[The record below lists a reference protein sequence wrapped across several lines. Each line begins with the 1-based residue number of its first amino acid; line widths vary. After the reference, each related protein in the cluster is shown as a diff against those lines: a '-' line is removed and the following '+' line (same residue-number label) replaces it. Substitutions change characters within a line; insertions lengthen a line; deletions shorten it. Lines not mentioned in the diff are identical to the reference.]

1 MKPTYLAML
10 AMAIAASAGS
20 ADGEESTSVY
30 RQGNSTATITQGG
43 GSSQT
48 LRRVTRGPNS
58 QTIIQQQGG
67 NTAVVTQQGGGST
80 TAQGQNESAATVA
93 QPRAR
98 PCSAQAA
105 EARDDGCG
113 MAAQKELDDTM
124 PDFED
129 ETQTGEALD
138 DGVPE
143 DPKEQASRSPAE
155 REISRKFGIELQTS
169 DSFRHRFL
177 DRMSGPWS
185 R

>member
-20 ADGEESTSVY
+20 ADGEESTRVY

-58 QTIIQQQGG
+58 QAVVQQQGG
-67 NTAVVTQQGGGST
+67 NTAVVTQQGGAT
-80 TAQGQNESAATVA
+80 TVRGQSDSAATVA

-105 EARDDGCG
+105 EARGDGCD
-113 MAAQKELDDTM
+113 MAAPKELDNTM

-129 ETQTGEALD
+129 ETL
-138 DGVPE
+138 E
-143 DPKEQASRSPAE
+143 DPEEQASRSPAE
-155 REISRKFGIELQTS
+155 REISRKFGMELQVS
-169 DSFRHRFL
+169 DSFRRRFL
-177 DRMSGPWS
+177 DRMSP